1 MEKLQLKA
9 QYRKTVGNGPARAL
23 RREGLFPAVVYG
35 RRTETIPLCLKIN
48 EFDQLLKKHNIYQ
61 AVLKLSIEN
70 GKATEK
76 TVMVKELQVHPVS
89 RNFLHVDF
97 YEIDMARKIRVNVP
111 VVTTGTAI
119 GVERGGILQIIRREL
134 EVLCLPGEIP
144 ETFEIDVSDL
154 DVGDAVHVE
163 EIPLSGDVEIPHD
176 VDFTV
181 VTVTSPKLEVAE
193 EEEEEEEEEAAEEA
207 GEEESAEEGEEE

>member
-1 MEKLQLKA
+1 
-9 QYRKTVGNGPARAL
+9 
-23 RREGLFPAVVYG
+23 
-35 RRTETIPLCLKIN
+35 
-48 EFDQLLKKHNIYQ
+48 
-61 AVLKLSIEN
+61 
-70 GKATEK
+70 
-76 TVMVKELQVHPVS
+76 MVKELQVHPVT

-134 EVLCLPGEIP
+134 EVLCLPGQIP
-144 ETFEIDVSDL
+144 ETFEIDISDL

-163 EIPLSGDVEIPHD
+163 EIPLSGDIEIPHD

-181 VTVTSPKLEVAE
+181 VTVTSPKLEVE

>member
-76 TVMVKELQVHPVS
+76 TVMVKELQVHPVT

-134 EVLCLPGEIP
+134 EVLCLPGQIP
-144 ETFEIDVSDL
+144 ETFEIDISDL

-163 EIPLSGDVEIPHD
+163 EIPLSGDIEIPHD

-181 VTVTSPKLEVAE
+181 VTVTSPKLEV

>member
-1 MEKLQLKA
+1 LEKLQLNA
-9 QYRKTVGNGPARAL
+9 QLRKTVGNGPARAL

-35 RRTETIPLCLKIN
+35 RRSEATPLSVKIS
-48 EFDQLLKKHNIYQ
+48 EFDQLLKKQSIYQ
-61 AVLKLSIEN
+61 MVLKLNIEN

-76 TVMVKELQVHPVS
+76 TVMVKEFQVHPVN
-89 RNFLHVDF
+89 RHFLHVDF

-111 VVTTGTAI
+111 VVVTGTAV

-144 ETFEIDVSDL
+144 ETIKIDVSDL

-163 EIPLSGDVEIPHD
+163 EIPLSGDVEIPHE

-181 VTVTSPKLEVAE
+181 VTVTSPKLEAVE
-193 EEEEEEEEEAAEEA
+193 EEAEEEEAAEEA
-207 GEEESAEEGEEE
+207 GEEEAAEGGEEE

>member
-1 MEKLQLKA
+1 LEKLQLKA

-76 TVMVKELQVHPVS
+76 TVMVKELQVHPVT

-134 EVLCLPGEIP
+134 EVLCLPGQIP
-144 ETFEIDVSDL
+144 ETFEIDISDL

-163 EIPLSGDVEIPHD
+163 EIPLSGDIEIPHD

-193 EEEEEEEEEAAEEA
+193 EEEEEEEEAAEEE
-207 GEEESAEEGEEE
+207 GEEASAEEGEEE

>member
-1 MEKLQLKA
+1 LEKLQLKA

-35 RRTETIPLCLKIN
+35 RRAETIPLCLKIN

-76 TVMVKELQVHPVS
+76 TVMVKELQVHPVT

-134 EVLCLPGEIP
+134 EVLCLPGQIP
-144 ETFEIDVSDL
+144 ETFEIDISDL

-163 EIPLSGDVEIPHD
+163 EIPLSGDIEIPHD

-181 VTVTSPKLEVAE
+181 VTVTSPKLEVE